1 MSGKYKK
8 FLALLIL
15 ILISNTMIIKL
26 VQFDAG
32 DPKFVVDV
40 KTEKEQKVQLFYA
53 GNGEGWSEEKSL
65 SFDYKNTGK
74 YQEIEFFV
82 PKKTTSLRLDLG
94 SEASCWDIKKP
105 VLKTDFSKLDLTDQ
119 LFGQEIEEHQI
130 EKKIKDIQLQIH
142 TSGDDPYLVFDHI
155 DKKILEL
162 DQKKKTADLSIKIIS
177 CVLIDVLL
185 FIVLKKSKSVLQL
198 ARELYQNRELIW
210 SLAKNDFKT
219 KYAGSYLGIIWAF
232 IQPIV
237 TILIYW
243 FVFGF
248 GLKAG
253 SPIEGVPFIFWFM
266 AGLIPWFFFQD
277 SLMNSTNCMVEYS
290 YLVKKVVFK
299 ISILPIIKILS
310 SLFVHIVFLIVLLII
325 GVVYHF
331 YPTVM
336 TIQLVYYS
344 FCTFFLVLGI
354 SYATSAIVLF
364 FKDLMQ
370 LIVIFLQIGM
380 WMTPIMWSYTLIP
393 EKYQWIAKLNPFYY
407 IAEGYRDTLI
417 NHVWFWQRY
426 FQTIYFW
433 IIALAFFAGGAII
446 FKKLKPHFSDVL

>member
-94 SEASCWDIKKP
+94 SEALCWDIKKP

>member
-94 SEASCWDIKKP
+94 SEALCWDIKKP

-433 IIALAFFAGGAII
+433 IIAFAFFTGGAII